1 MLRSTTRTLT
11 LSLAVLCATPVVAPT
26 AYAAKGEQAD
36 KELPQIEMTGITAFD
51 SVFEQVKGI
60 HDILDKAQGRLDGAS
75 NKIAAAVGLPEGS
88 SMAMAM
94 WELKQKAGGPVQV
107 KMEGTKPVLTVGGNG
122 GPEAQAAVKAVN
134 EAVVEVA
141 GLPQDLAQLPQQVM
155 KLVESCKALPGQ
167 LNPNL
172 LKEAGL
178 KPLDLPKVAKKLG
191 RNVKA
196 TAATPKRIEMVVSSA
211 KGVLT
216 GIPQGL
222 KATEP
227 PTEENL
233 AAAKAERKAKKGKK
247 GGNDTE
253 VAAASSVIGGQV
265 DSAMTAFH
273 DAEVQQA
280 LAILGQVDA
289 ELPKTAQPVPQQDLE
304 ELYQSQALV
313 HLVSGNAAAA
323 TAAVAQ
329 ALVVDPDAKPLDHL
343 GPDYAKLHKLLSKAD
358 VLREV
363 EVPVQGSGRALI
375 SGQPI
380 DASNGTVTLT
390 AGRHLLQVEQGGTW
404 TSQFVWVQ
412 DGFALT
418 L

>member
-1 MLRSTTRTLT
+1 MNLRTLS
-11 LSLAVLCATPVVAPT
+11 LSLAVLTATPVITST
-26 AYAAKGEQAD
+26 AHAAKAEKVE

-60 HDILDKAQGRLDGAS
+60 HDTLDRAQGRIDGAT
-75 NKIAAAVGLPEGS
+75 NKIAAAVGMPEGTTL
-88 SMAMAM
+88 AMSM

-107 KMEGTKPVLTVGGNG
+107 KMEGTKPVLSVGGNG
-122 GPEAQAAVKAVN
+122 GPEAQGAVKAIN
-134 EAVVEVA
+134 EAVVEAA
-141 GLPQDLAQLPQQVM
+141 GVPADLAQLPKQVLA
-155 KLVESCKALPGQ
+155 LVEACKALPGQ

-178 KPLDLPKVAKKLG
+178 KPLELPKVAKVLG

-196 TAATPKRIEMVVSSA
+196 TAATPKRIENLVASA

-222 KATEP
+222 KATEA

-233 AAAKAERKAKKGKK
+233 AAAKAERKANKKAKK
-247 GGNDTE
+247 DKGPAE
-253 VAAASSVIGGQV
+253 VAVAASAVGGRV
-265 DSAMTAFH
+265 GDAMTAFH

-280 LAILGQVDA
+280 LQILGQVDA
-289 ELPKTAQPVPQQDLE
+289 ELPASAEPVPQQDLE
-304 ELYQSQALV
+304 ALYQSQALV

-323 TAAVAQ
+323 SAAVAQ

-363 EVPVQGSGRALI
+363 EVPVNGSGRALV
-375 SGQPI
+375 SGTPV
-380 DASNGTVTLT
+380 DASSGKVKLT
-390 AGRHLLQVEQGGTW
+390 AGRHLLQVERDGTW